1 MSQLPSFRKRQLRH
15 LGFSFSSVS
24 SKKLEKKNWRV
35 SCLVLV
41 FVVGRFFLIYQ
52 LCDLIYP

>member
-1 MSQLPSFRKRQLRH
+1 MSQLPSFLKRQLRH

-35 SCLVLV
+35 TCLV
-41 FVVGRFFLIYQ
+41 FVVESFFLIYK

>member
-1 MSQLPSFRKRQLRH
+1 MSQLPSFLKRQLRH

-35 SCLVLV
+35 TCLV
-41 FVVGRFFLIYQ
+41 FVFVVESFFLIYK